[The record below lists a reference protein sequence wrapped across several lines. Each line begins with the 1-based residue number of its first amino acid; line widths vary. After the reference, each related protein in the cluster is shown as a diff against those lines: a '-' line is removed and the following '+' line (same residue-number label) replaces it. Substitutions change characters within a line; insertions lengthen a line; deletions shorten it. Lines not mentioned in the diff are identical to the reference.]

1 MKACGIKSKGMKILS
16 TTQLERERQGLPIT
30 VTDIAKHLGVK
41 RKTVTRW
48 LKELPEYIEG
58 KVQEEEE
65 LGKCDIIRKVQ
76 KSIYSDSLP
85 KTEEGE
91 YDSTAWLKERT
102 PEADEALIMACK
114 SGSPSA
120 LKLLYQLLDRLV
132 EKTEQKVDV
141 KVDATEL
148 AKRHIENRKWLR
160 DNGYMGDDGV
170 GQVQPVTPLLPDKIR
185 ED

>member
-1 MKACGIKSKGMKILS
+1 M
-16 TTQLERERQGLPIT
+16 E
-30 VTDIAKHLGVK
+30 D
-41 RKTVTRW
+41 
-48 LKELPEYIEG
+48 
-58 KVQEEEE
+58 KVAEEEE
-65 LGKCDIIRKVQ
+65 IGKHDLITKAQRAMYLEAQ
-76 KSIYSDSLP
+76 P
-85 KTEEGE
+85 RTEEGE

-102 PEADEALIMACK
+102 PEADEALIKACK

-132 EKTEQKVDV
+132 EKAEQKVEVQFDS
-141 KVDATEL
+141 TEL

-185 ED
+185 EDKG